1 MKTKDR
7 ILVTALE
14 LFNEIGSQA
23 ATTNHIAKKMGIS
36 PGNLHY
42 HYDNRE
48 EIILMLYIQMRD
60 QLVLPVSEL
69 PKTIAELVEH
79 QKLILTVS
87 WEYRFFNK
95 ELLCLLTRD
104 NKLND
109 LYIKD
114 NIAHRSRIIQV
125 IKNLVEHGELEINY
139 ENIIEYIADTI
150 LLTVQFWNP
159 FMLTL
164 GKTPNKETLQE
175 GIERSNESMRPYLTQ
190 QALKTLAKLDS

>member
-7 ILVTALE
+7 ILLTALE
-14 LFNEIGSQA
+14 LFNETGTQA
-23 ATTNHIAKKMGIS
+23 ATTNHIAKHMGIS

-48 EIILMLYIQMRD
+48 QIIRMLYIQMRD
-60 QLVLPVSEL
+60 KLTLPVQEL
-69 PKTIAELVEH
+69 PKSLAELVEH

-95 ELLCLLTRD
+95 ELLCLLSRD
-104 NKLND
+104 QELNN

-114 NIAHRSRIIQV
+114 NIAHKGRIEKV
-125 IKNLVEHGELEINY
+125 IHNLIEHQELDIKLD
-139 ENIIEYIADTI
+139 NIVEYIAETI

-164 GKTPNKETLQE
+164 GRTPDKQTMEL
-175 GIERSNESMRPYLTQ
+175 GILRSNEVMRPYLTKK
-190 QALKTLAKLDS
+190 ALKTLAELEQ